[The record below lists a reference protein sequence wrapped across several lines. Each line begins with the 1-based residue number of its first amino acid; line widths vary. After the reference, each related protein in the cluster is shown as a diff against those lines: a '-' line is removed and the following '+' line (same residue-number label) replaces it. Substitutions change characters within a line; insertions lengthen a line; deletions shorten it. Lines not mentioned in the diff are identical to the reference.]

1 MGVRFRFGSQ
11 GELMP
16 NETVLH
22 EQRWFRAVS
31 SWCRPINYRI
41 GFQIPLL
48 LSMKLYITNR
58 RLLLVCRTFR
68 CIIQEIDLWY
78 PEFRPGEHAEIIT
91 AASVQRGLF
100 GACLDIRSHDP
111 TRTQLYWSQDL
122 TLRFFLSNPAE
133 LLAIIHSASPALR
146 KQG

>member
-22 EQRWFRAVS
+22 ELRSFRALS
-31 SWCRPINYRI
+31 SKSGLSYRI
-41 GFQIPLL
+41 GFQIPLML
-48 LSMKLYITNR
+48 FMTLYITNR
-58 RLLLVCRTFR
+58 RLLLVFRTLHF
-68 CIIQEIDLWY
+68 IVQEMDLWY
-78 PEFRPGEHAEIIT
+78 PEFRPGEQAETIT

-100 GACLDIRSHDP
+100 GACLEIRSHDP
-111 TRTQLYWSQDL
+111 TRTQWYWSQNL
-122 TLRFFLSNPAE
+122 TLRFFISNPAN